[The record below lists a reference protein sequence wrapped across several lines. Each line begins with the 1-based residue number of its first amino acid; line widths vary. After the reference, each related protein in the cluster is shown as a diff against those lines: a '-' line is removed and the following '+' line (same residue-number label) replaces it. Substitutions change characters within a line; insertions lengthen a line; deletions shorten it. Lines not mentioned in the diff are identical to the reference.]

1 MLALILAVS
10 VLAAFAGGGWILKPK
25 AFVSSSFGGVFAF
38 RSGILTGVA
47 FIHLL
52 PGAWRAHPAYAG
64 WGAVAAFVLFFAAE
78 NFTMADPCHE
88 DECRVH
94 SLGAAAM
101 AGLLTHSLL
110 DGANLAVAFAAG
122 RGAGAAAGIAL
133 VIHKLADGF
142 TLTTLF
148 RQAGY
153 RRRTSLAALA
163 ALAAATPAGA
173 VLAGAGLSSLPSS
186 ALGGAL
192 GFSAG
197 SFVYLAAADIVPRL
211 HRSRSLSL
219 AASFAAGVAAMA
231 LLHRL
236 AE

>member
-1 MLALILAVS
+1 MLTLFLILG
-10 VLAAFAGGGWILKPK
+10 VLASLAGGGWILKPK
-25 AFVSSSFGGVFAF
+25 AFTAASFGGAFAF

-78 NFTMADPCHE
+78 NYAMTDPCHE

-101 AGLLTHSLL
+101 AGLLTHSLI
-110 DGANLAVAFAAG
+110 DGANLAVAFSAG
-122 RGAGAAAGIAL
+122 RGAGTAAGTAL

-142 TLTTLF
+142 TLSTLF

-153 RRRTSLAALA
+153 RRLTGLGALGALA
-163 ALAAATPAGA
+163 MATPLGA
-173 VLAGAGLSSLPSS
+173 LLADSGLSSLPPA

-211 HRSRSLSL
+211 HRSRSLTL

-231 LLHRL
+231 VLHRL

>member
-1 MLALILAVS
+1 MLALILAAS

-25 AFVSSSFGGVFAF
+25 TLSAAGFGGVFAF

-52 PGAWRAHPAYAG
+52 PHAWQAHRALAG
-64 WGAVAAFVLFFAAE
+64 WGAVAAFALFFVAE
-78 NFTMADPCHE
+78 NFVMADPCHE

-94 SLGAAAM
+94 PLGAAAM
-101 AGLLTHSLL
+101 AALLVHSLI
-110 DGANLAVAFAAG
+110 DGGNLAVAFAAG
-122 RGAGAAAGIAL
+122 RGAGAAAGTAL

-142 TLTTLF
+142 TLTSLL
-148 RQAGY
+148 RQAGC

-163 ALAAATPAGA
+163 AVALATPLGSWIAASGIDF
-173 VLAGAGLSSLPSS
+173 LSPES
-186 ALGGAL
+186 LGGAL
-192 GFSAG
+192 GFAAG
-197 SFVYLAAADIVPRL
+197 SFLYLAAADIVPRL
-211 HRSRSLSL
+211 HRARSASL
-219 AASFAAGVAAMA
+219 AGAFVAGVAAMA

>member
-1 MLALILAVS
+1 MLALILAAS

-25 AFVSSSFGGVFAF
+25 TFTASGFGGVFAF

-52 PGAWRAHPAYAG
+52 PHAWQAHRALAG

-153 RRRTSLAALA
+153 RRGTSLWALA

-173 VLAGAGLSSLPSS
+173 VLAGAGLSALTPG

-219 AASFAAGVAAMA
+219 AASFAAGAAAMA

-236 AE
+236 AD